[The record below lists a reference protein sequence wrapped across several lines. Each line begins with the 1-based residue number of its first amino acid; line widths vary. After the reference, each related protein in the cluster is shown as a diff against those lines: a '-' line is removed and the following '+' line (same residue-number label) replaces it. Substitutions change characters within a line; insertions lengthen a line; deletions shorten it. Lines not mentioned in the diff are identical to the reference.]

1 MLQRNARGVGG
12 PLLPA
17 LLSSLALVAAS
28 ACSQAD
34 SAPPVATVSFT
45 SSKTRLPVSSP
56 VEFTYKFDVA
66 PDAKIPGDFRVFMHV
81 DNADGATIWTDDHD
95 PPVPTSK
102 WTPGQTVQYTRRRFV
117 PRFAYVGEAT
127 VEVGLYRDTERLAL
141 SGPDPADRESAS
153 RSYTVGTL
161 QLLPESENIFLI
173 FKNGWHAQEFS
184 PEDATIEWQ
193 WTQKT
198 ATLTFR
204 NPRRDVNFYIEYDA
218 RPDLFSD
225 RPQQVSVYSGEHVV
239 GSFAA
244 DSSAPTLKIMPISR
258 DQLGTNEMAEI
269 RIDVDRPFVPAKMPA
284 GGKDDR
290 ELGIRVYHVYVE
302 GR

>member
-1 MLQRNARGVGG
+1 MV
-12 PLLPA
+12 PA
-17 LLSSLALVAAS
+17 LLIALAVSGSS

-34 SAPPVATVSFT
+34 TSPPVATVTFT
-45 SSKTRLPVSSP
+45 SSKTRLPVRSP

-66 PDAKIPGDFRVFMHV
+66 TDAKIPGDFRVFMHV
-81 DNADGATIWTDDHD
+81 NNADGATIWTDDHD

-117 PRFAYVGEAT
+117 PRFAYVGDAT

-141 SGPDPADRESAS
+141 TGPDPADRESTS

-161 QLLPESENIFLI
+161 QLLPESENIFVIL
-173 FKNGWHAQEFS
+173 KSGWHPEEYS

-218 RPDLFSD
+218 RLDLFSD
-225 RPQQVSVYSGEHVV
+225 RPQQVTVYSGEHQV
-239 GSFAA
+239 GTFAA
-244 DSSAPTLKIMPISR
+244 DSGAPALKVIPISR
-258 DQLGTNEMAEI
+258 EQLGGTEMAEL
-269 RIDVDRPFVPAKMPA
+269 RIDVDRSFVPARLAA
-284 GGKDDR
+284 GDRDDR
-290 ELGIRVYHVYVE
+290 ELGIRVYHAFVE